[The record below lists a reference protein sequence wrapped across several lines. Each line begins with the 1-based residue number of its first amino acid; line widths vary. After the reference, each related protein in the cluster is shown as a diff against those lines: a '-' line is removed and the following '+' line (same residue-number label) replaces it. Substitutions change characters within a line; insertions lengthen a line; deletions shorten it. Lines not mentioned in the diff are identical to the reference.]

1 MTSATISTKKIS
13 IVSPCYNEEDNVEL
27 LILKVRNE
35 FEKLLNQYDYE
46 HIFIDNCST
55 DQTITI
61 LEKIA
66 QKDKKIKII
75 LNSRNFG
82 HIRSSYYGI
91 LQGSG
96 DATFLIASDLQDP
109 PELIPQFIKKWEE
122 GNEIVIGIKEKS
134 HESKIM
140 FAIRCC
146 YYNFVDKIS
155 EIKLVKNYTGFGLY
169 DKKIISLLAQIKDPY
184 PYLRGLIFELG
195 FSATTV
201 PYTQPIRTNGISKY
215 NFMAL
220 YDMAMLGIF
229 SHSKIPLRIAT
240 ITGSITSVII
250 LLTAL
255 ISFILKIF
263 LWNEFSLGK
272 ILIILGIFLFLSLQL
287 FFLGLVGEYLSL
299 LLIKTN
305 DRPLVIEKKRINF

>member
-134 HESKIM
+134 HESKII

-195 FSATTV
+195 FSSTTV
-201 PYTQPIRTNGISKY
+201 PYTQPVRTNGISKY